1 MNRRLALTIALAIGL
16 AATLP
21 LATAADDKGFIGIGI
36 SVDADGWFLN
46 PTVNAVTVSKVA
58 PGSPA
63 ATQGIAIGDA
73 VVECEGIVVK
83 GRKAREL
90 EPLMQRPVGKT
101 VKMRLKRPNGE
112 LYDVA
117 LVAVRKPE

>member
-1 MNRRLALTIALAIGL
+1 MNRRLALTAALSIGL
-16 AATLP
+16 AATLHP
-21 LATAADDKGFIGIGI
+21 ASAADDKGFIGIGI
-36 SVDADGWFLN
+36 AVDADGFFN
-46 PTVNAVTVSKVA
+46 PTVNAVTVSKVT

-63 ATQGIAIGDA
+63 AAQGIAIGDT
-73 VVECEGIVVK
+73 VVEYEGVVVK